1 MPDEDTEKPPKVFV
15 WLSVVSEKHSAD
27 EISAVTGLR
36 PDRVWRIGDQRP
48 QTSITEKTHGWV
60 LTSRLQNI
68 GFDVEAHIDDLLQ
81 KVKPAAEALSLLR
94 EDDVVTVH
102 VAIYSESRVLISVEP
117 HVPRR
122 IAALGA
128 GFDLEIYFTPREG
141 E

>member
-1 MPDEDTEKPPKVFV
+1 MPDSDTEKPPKIFA

-48 QTSITEKTHGWV
+48 KTSIIEKTHGWV

-81 KVKPAAEALSLLR
+81 KVRPAAEALSLLP

-102 VAIYSESRVLISVEP
+102 VAIYSESRVLVSLEP
-117 HVPRR
+117 HVPRL
-122 IAALGA
+122 IAAVGA
-128 GFDLEIYFTPREG
+128 GFDVEMYFLPPEG
-141 E
+141 